1 MNIIRH
7 AFVFIL
13 LSLSF
18 TSLAEDTPASGTQG
32 FITEDLFVY
41 THAGPGKNYR
51 ILGTI
56 NAGTKIKLTGLTENS
71 FSQIANEKSKFVW
84 VEDQYLSNKPGL
96 RFVVAELNAQLA
108 GATDLNK
115 KLDSQLNSAKAHVSN
130 LNGDSSLLN
139 NKISELKKQLITTQ
153 SKLKTQDTDIQKQ
166 WFLTGAI
173 VLGIGLIL
181 GLILPRLG
189 SGRKRGSN
197 ENWG

>member
-7 AFVFIL
+7 AFIFVL
-13 LSLSF
+13 LSLSYTAF
-18 TSLAEDTPASGTQG
+18 AEDNAISGSQG
-32 FITEDLFVY
+32 FISDDLFIYV
-41 THAGPGKNYR
+41 HAGSGKNYR
-51 ILGTI
+51 ILGTM
-56 NAGTKIKLTGLTENS
+56 NAGTEIQLTGLSENG
-71 FSQIANEKSKFVW
+71 FSQVLNEKGNPVW
-84 VEDQYLSNKPGL
+84 VEHQYLTKKAGL

-108 GATDLNK
+108 RATDLNK
-115 KLDSQLNSAKAHVSN
+115 QLDSQLNSAKAHVSN

-139 NKISELKKQLITTQ
+139 NEISALKKQLITTQ

-166 WFLTGAI
+166 WFFTGAI

-189 SGRKRGSN
+189 GGRKRGST

>member
-18 TSLAEDTPASGTQG
+18 TSFAEDNAVSGSQG
-32 FITEDLFVY
+32 FIIDDLFIY

-51 ILGTI
+51 ILGTVI
-56 NAGTKIKLTGLTENS
+56 GGTKVQLTGLSENS
-71 FSQIANEKSKFVW
+71 FSQINNEKDVLVW
-84 VEDQYLSNKPGL
+84 VEDQYLTNKSGL

-108 GATDLNK
+108 RATDLNK
-115 KLDSQLNSAKAHVSN
+115 KLDSQLNSAKTHVSN

-139 NKISELKKQLITTQ
+139 NEISSLKKQLITTQ
-153 SKLKTQDTDIQKQ
+153 SKLKTQDTDMQEQ

-189 SGRKRGSN
+189 GGRKRNTN

>member
-7 AFVFIL
+7 ALVFIL
-13 LSLSF
+13 LNLSF
-18 TSLAEDTPASGTQG
+18 TSLAEDSIASGSQG
-32 FITEDLFVY
+32 FITEDLFIY

-56 NAGTKIKLTGLTENS
+56 NAGTKIQLTGLTENS
-71 FSQIANEKSKFVW
+71 FSQITNQKNKLVW

-96 RFVVAELNAQLA
+96 RFVVAELNAKLA

-115 KLDSQLNSAKAHVSN
+115 QLDSQLNSAKAHVSN

-139 NKISELKKQLITTQ
+139 NEISELKKQLITAQ

-166 WFLTGAI
+166 WFFTGAI

-189 SGRKRGSN
+189 SGRKRSSN